1 MKRRLKNE
9 ISLKKQIGGQNL
21 NKSQAEVIEFEETLL
36 KLANLTKDKIKMS
49 DFTQR
54 DRYNLLDLF
63 VNNEN
68 TLLKMYEVL
77 FPHRV
82 AVNI

>member
-54 DRYNLLDLF
+54 DWYNLLDLF